1 MAHKWGLFFHEFISF
16 VIEIRQN
23 LRWDIAKK
31 FKDSDFIRII
41 AKSLFVN
48 LNLKSQHPAN
58 LLNNLFPRLWFLK
71 KCHLSVRKRL
81 EDICFWNCSS
91 WCMEQRFFFPLKH
104 YCYDVLNIIPGKS
117 CISLGILFF
126 FFFNRSMLG
135 FWVRFV
141 ILVEKSWDQWNGL
154 YTPAKTHFFRVWKS
168 PCFGRCH
175 SPRTER
181 RLSSNDVMFYP
192 QQKKVDM
199 CDHLCSYIP
208 APLSLCMST
217 GILLNWLWP
226 GYIFF
231 NQEK

>member
-1 MAHKWGLFFHEFISF
+1 MLLFSKKETWRFLFLKLFF
-16 VIEIRQN
+16 
-23 LRWDIAKK
+23 LMPGAT
-31 FKDSDFIRII
+31 
-41 AKSLFVN
+41 
-48 LNLKSQHPAN
+48 
-58 LLNNLFPRLWFLK
+58 
-71 KCHLSVRKRL
+71 
-81 EDICFWNCSS
+81 
-91 WCMEQRFFFPLKH
+91 FFFPLKH

-192 QQKKVDM
+192 QQKKSTCVTTFAP
-199 CDHLCSYIP
+199 LP
-208 APLSLCMST
+208 APLKGQLVSECLFD
-217 GILLNWLWP
+217 
-226 GYIFF
+226 IFVF
-231 NQEK
+231 SIKLTKNFTNFCPRI

>member
-91 WCMEQRFFFPLKH
+91 WCMEQRFFSYKTL
-104 YCYDVLNIIPGKS
+104 LLW
-117 CISLGILFF
+117 CIEYHSWQVMHLSWNSFF

-135 FWVRFV
+135 F
-141 ILVEKSWDQWNGL
+141 
-154 YTPAKTHFFRVWKS
+154 
-168 PCFGRCH
+168 
-175 SPRTER
+175 
-181 RLSSNDVMFYP
+181 
-192 QQKKVDM
+192 
-199 CDHLCSYIP
+199 
-208 APLSLCMST
+208 
-217 GILLNWLWP
+217 
-226 GYIFF
+226 
-231 NQEK
+231 